1 MQQLRLSFGTLLV
14 ILITFQISQA
24 QISSTLKG
32 IIIDAKSKAPLGFA
46 SVKVFQNQ
54 KMITGNVTNEN
65 GAFEFKIPTGK
76 YALET
81 EFIGFKKY
89 ISSEINLTEN
99 ILDLGQISLIESD
112 NSLDELVV
120 QGEKSSMELALD
132 KRVFNV
138 GKDLANAGGS
148 AQDILSH

>member
-65 GAFEFKIPTGK
+65 GAFEFKIPSGK
-76 YALET
+76 YT
-81 EFIGFKKY
+81 
-89 ISSEINLTEN
+89 
-99 ILDLGQISLIESD
+99 
-112 NSLDELVV
+112 
-120 QGEKSSMELALD
+120 
-132 KRVFNV
+132 
-138 GKDLANAGGS
+138 
-148 AQDILSH
+148 